1 MRRSIVKEIEH
12 EFGEPFWNVV
22 RGFAADGHSVH
33 ATAGLLGYSSDT
45 PFRRMIKR
53 HGVTIEFASAQESVF
68 QIESRADRRGKC
80 TPGQRK
86 ATEAASL
93 ANPGYRRVE
102 LFGITD
108 TLTGHAKRIGLSRS
122 TMYKRYARRPDDLE
136 YVFSTTKQYVAMPT
150 GKGWQS
156 TESRQRESNHHAA
169 QNTL

>member
-1 MRRSIVKEIEH
+1 MRRSIAKEVEK
-12 EFGEPFWNVV
+12 EYGEPFWDVV
-22 RGFAADGHSVH
+22 RGFAADGHSMH

-53 HGVTIEFASAQESVF
+53 HGVVIDFASAQESVF
-68 QIESRADRRGKC
+68 QIEARLDRRGRC
-80 TPGQRK
+80 TPAQRA

-93 ANPGYRRVE
+93 ANPTYKRVE

-108 TLTGHAKRIGLSRS
+108 TLSGHAKRIGLSRS

-136 YVFSTTKQYVAMPT
+136 YVFSTTMQYVAMPK

-156 TESRQRESNHHAA
+156 AENRAIHG
-169 QNTL
+169 